1 MGNITVIPAKRQVG
15 NNITQEENPK
25 LRVAAY
31 CRVSTDSDEQAT
43 SYEVQIEHYTEF
55 IQKNPNWVLAGI
67 FADDGISGTNTKRR
81 DEFNRMIDECMSG
94 NRILCKKDDF
104 LKTLQSNITA
114 VITQSDMLS
123 PEVIDER
130 LHDLQRELLKKVNQK
145 EDYDAIANEII
156 RLKDM
161 RKQSEVDSVVKDEQ
175 IKLITDLQ
183 DFIREQPK
191 EITEFDET
199 LVKRLIDRITVFDEY
214 FTVEFK
220 SGVVI
225 EIENLNTTD

>member
-1 MGNITVIPAKRQVG
+1 MRNVALQAI
-15 NNITQEENPK
+15 N
-25 LRVAAY
+25 RV
-31 CRVSTDSDEQAT
+31 
-43 SYEVQIEHYTEF
+43 
-55 IQKNPNWVLAGI
+55 
-67 FADDGISGTNTKRR
+67 
-81 DEFNRMIDECMSG
+81 
-94 NRILCKKDDF
+94 LCKKDDF

-114 VITQSDMLS
+114 VITQSDTLS

-130 LHDLQRELLKKVNQK
+130 LHDLQRELLKKANQK

-175 IKLITDLQ
+175 MKIITDLQ
-183 DFIREQPK
+183 DFIREQST

-199 LVKRLIDRITVFDEY
+199 LVKRLIERIAVFDEY

-220 SGVVI
+220 SVVVI
-225 EIENLNTTD
+225 EIEG

>member
-1 MGNITVIPAKRQVG
+1 MQNVALQAI
-15 NNITQEENPK
+15 N
-25 LRVAAY
+25 RV
-31 CRVSTDSDEQAT
+31 
-43 SYEVQIEHYTEF
+43 
-55 IQKNPNWVLAGI
+55 
-67 FADDGISGTNTKRR
+67 
-81 DEFNRMIDECMSG
+81 
-94 NRILCKKDDF
+94 LCKKDDF

-114 VITQSDMLS
+114 VITQSDTLS

-130 LHDLQRELLKKVNQK
+130 LHDLQRELLKKANQK

-175 IKLITDLQ
+175 MKLITDLQ
-183 DFIREQPK
+183 DFIREQPT
-191 EITEFDET
+191 EITEFDAT
-199 LVKRLIDRITVFDEY
+199 LVKRLIERIAVFDEY

-225 EIENLNTTD
+225 EIEG